1 MLQTIRDNSQGVI
14 AKVIIGFII
23 GVFALFGAE
32 SIVGGFLQG
41 NEVASVNGEEIT
53 EQELSVGIQNVM
65 ASIGSDLDTI
75 DEELIRDVA
84 LNQLIEDKLLMQAAQ
99 DAGMVISADSMDREI
114 IRNPQFQINGQF
126 DNDLARRTMAS
137 QGFTP
142 QSYRQALADRMVLG
156 QLANAYAASDF
167 VTEADLERIAALQ
180 TQTRD
185 FRYLTIPLGT
195 RTVGEEISETDLQAY
210 YDENQDM
217 FTVPEQVS
225 VNYVMLDKDAIFD
238 EIQIDEGQVRAQ
250 YEEEVGQ
257 AEADIEKR
265 VSHILF
271 DVSEGEDAAVASA
284 QQVKDRIDAGES
296 FEDLAA
302 EVSVDT
308 ASGEAGGDIGY
319 TDGTVFPDAVESAL
333 TSMEVGQ
340 VSDPVVSE
348 FGVHLIKLTELDAAD
363 VPTFESAAER
373 IERDLKQA
381 EVDNVYF
388 SRLES
393 LANLAFE
400 TFDLESISDEL
411 GLEVQTSDAFG
422 RNGGSSIVT
431 SDQRVIDA
439 AFSDEV
445 MNQDL
450 NSDAI
455 ELSDTRAVVVHLN
468 EHQPEQVQ
476 PFDEV
481 RSEIAVTL
489 RTELERERTREIGQ
503 EILAALEAGE
513 DVSDRIAA
521 EGAEWEERLNVQRNQ
536 FDLNTEIAENA
547 FSMTEAESGEVNRE
561 GFNLSNG
568 AYSIIELAAVNPG
581 SLSDLSA
588 EQQDQLKGM
597 LLESRGRD
605 VFDALLAQLQQ
616 DGDISR

>member
-23 GVFALFGAE
+23 GIFALFGAE

-41 NEVASVNGEEIT
+41 NGVASVNGEEIT
-53 EQELSVGIQNVM
+53 EQELSVSIQNVM
-65 ASIGSDLDTI
+65 ASIGSNLETI
-75 DEELIRDVA
+75 DEELIREVA

-99 DAGMVISADSMDREI
+99 DAGMIVSSDSLDREI

-142 QSYRQALADRMVLG
+142 QSYRQALADRMMLG

-167 VTEADLERIAALQ
+167 VTESDLERIAALQ

-195 RTVGEEISETDLQAY
+195 RTVGEEISDADLRDY
-210 YDENQDM
+210 YDNNQSM
-217 FTVPEQVS
+217 FTVPEQVT
-225 VNYVMLDKDAIFD
+225 VDYVMLDKDAIFE
-238 EIQIDEGQVRAQ
+238 EIEVAESDIRAQ
-250 YEEEVGQ
+250 YDAEVGQ
-257 AEADIEKR
+257 AAADIEKR

-271 DVSEGEDAAVASA
+271 DVSEGEESAVAAA
-284 QQVKDRIDAGES
+284 QAVKDRIDAGES

-302 EVSVDT
+302 EVSIDT
-308 ASGEAGGDIGY
+308 ASGEVGGDIGY
-319 TDGTVFPDAVESAL
+319 TDGSVFPDAVESAL
-333 TSMEVGQ
+333 LSMEVGD
-340 VSDPVVSE
+340 VSAPVVSE
-348 FGVHLIKLTELDAAD
+348 FGVHLIKLTELDAAE
-363 VPTFESAAER
+363 VATFEESAER
-373 IERDLKQA
+373 IERELKQT
-381 EVDNVYF
+381 EVDNTYF
-388 SRLES
+388 SRLETLS
-393 LANLAFE
+393 NLAFE
-400 TFDLESISDEL
+400 TFDLQSISDEL
-411 GLEVQTSDAFG
+411 GLEVQTSSAFG
-422 RNGGSSIVT
+422 TTGGSSVVT

-439 AFSDEV
+439 SFSDEV
-445 MNQDL
+445 LNQDL
-450 NSDAI
+450 NSDTI
-455 ELSDTRAVVVHLN
+455 ELSDTQAVVIHLN
-468 EHQPEQVQ
+468 NHQPQQVQ

-489 RTELERERTREIGQ
+489 RRDLERERTAEIGR

-513 DVSDRIAA
+513 DVSDRIEA
-521 EGAEWEERLNVQRNQ
+521 EGARWEERLNVQRNQ

-547 FSMTEAESGEVNRE
+547 FAMIEPEGGDVNRQ
-561 GFNLSNG
+561 GFSLNNG

-588 EQQDQLKGM
+588 EQQAQLEGM

>member
-217 FTVPEQVS
+217 FTIPEQVS

-302 EVSVDT
+302 EVSVDA

>member
-53 EQELSVGIQNVM
+53 EQELSVSIQNVM

-75 DEELIRDVA
+75 DEELIREVA
-84 LNQLIEDKLLMQAAQ
+84 LNQLVEDKLLMQAAQ
-99 DAGMVISADSMDREI
+99 DAGMIVSADSLDREI
-114 IRNPQFQINGQF
+114 IRNPQFQIGGQF

-142 QSYRQALADRMVLG
+142 QTYRQALADRMIIG

-167 VTEADLERIAALQ
+167 VTESDLERIAALQ

-195 RTVGEEISETDLQAY
+195 RTVGEEISEADLQAY
-210 YDENQDM
+210 YDNNQSM

-225 VNYVMLDKDAIFD
+225 VNYVLLDKDAIFD
-238 EIQIDEGQVRAQ
+238 EIQIDESDIRAQ

-271 DVSEGEDAAVASA
+271 DVSDGEDAAVAEA
-284 QQVKDRIDAGES
+284 QAVKERIDSGEA

-308 ASGEAGGDIGY
+308 ASGEVGGDIGY

-333 TSMEVGQ
+333 VSMEVGD

-363 VPTFESAAER
+363 IPTFEASAER
-373 IERDLKQA
+373 IERDMKQT

-388 SRLES
+388 SRLET

-400 TFDLESISDEL
+400 TFDLQSISDEL
-411 GLEVQTSDAFG
+411 GLEIESSNAFG
-422 RNGGSSIVT
+422 RTGGSSMVT

-445 MNQDL
+445 INQDL

-455 ELSDTRAVVVHLN
+455 ELSDSRAVVIHLN
-468 EHQPEQVQ
+468 EYQPEQVQ
-476 PFDEV
+476 PFEEV

-489 RTELERERTREIGQ
+489 RRERERERTAEVGQ

-513 DVSDRIAA
+513 DVSERIEA

-547 FSMTEAESGEVNRE
+547 FSMTEPASGNVNRE
-561 GFNLSNG
+561 GFSLSNG
-568 AYSIIELAAVNPG
+568 AYSIIELTAVTPG
-581 SLSDLSA
+581 SLSDLSE
-588 EQQDQLKGM
+588 EQQEQLEGM

>member
-65 ASIGSDLDTI
+65 ASIGSDLGTI
-75 DEELIRDVA
+75 DEELIREVA

-99 DAGMVISADSMDREI
+99 DAGMVVSSDSMDREI
-114 IRNPQFQINGQF
+114 IRNPQFQISGQF

-142 QSYRQALADRMVLG
+142 QTYREALADRMVLG

-167 VTEADLERIAALQ
+167 VTESDLERIAALQ

-195 RTVGEEISETDLQAY
+195 RTVGEEISEDDLQAY
-210 YDENQDM
+210 YDQNQTM

-225 VNYVMLDKDAIFD
+225 VNYVMLDKDAIFE
-238 EIQIDEGQVRAQ
+238 EIEIDEAQIRAQ
-250 YEEEVGQ
+250 YEEEVGA

-271 DVSEGEDAAVASA
+271 DVSEGEDAAVTAA
-284 QQVKDRIDAGES
+284 QAVKDRIDAGES
-296 FEDLAA
+296 FADLAA

-308 ASGEAGGDIGY
+308 ASGEVGGDIGY

-333 TSMEVGQ
+333 TSMEVEQ

-363 VPTFESAAER
+363 VPTFEASAER

-388 SRLES
+388 SRLET

-400 TFDLESISDEL
+400 TFDLQSISDEL
-411 GLEVQTSDAFG
+411 GMEVQVSDAFG
-422 RNGGSSIVT
+422 RNGGSSVVT
-431 SDQRVIDA
+431 SNQNVIDA

-445 MNQDL
+445 LNQDL
-450 NSDAI
+450 NSDSI
-455 ELSDTRAVVVHLN
+455 ELSDTQAVVLHLN
-468 EHQPEQVQ
+468 DYQPEQVQ
-476 PFDEV
+476 PFEEV
-481 RSEIAVTL
+481 RSEIAVSL
-489 RTELERERTREIGQ
+489 RTERERERTREIGQ

-513 DVSDRIAA
+513 DVSDRIAS

-547 FSMTEAESGEVNRE
+547 FSMTEAEGGEVNRE
-561 GFNLSNG
+561 GFSLNNG
-568 AYSIIELAAVNPG
+568 AYTIIELAAVNPG
-581 SLSDLSA
+581 SLSDLSE
-588 EQQDQLKGM
+588 EQQGQLEGM

>member
-65 ASIGSDLDTI
+65 ASIGSDLGSI
-75 DEELIRDVA
+75 DEELIREVA

-99 DAGMVISADSMDREI
+99 DSGMVISADSIDREI

-142 QSYRQALADRMVLG
+142 QGYREALADRMVLG

-167 VTEADLERIAALQ
+167 VTESDLERIAALQ

-195 RTVGEEISETDLQAY
+195 RTVGEEISEEDLRAY
-210 YDENQDM
+210 YDENQAM
-217 FTVPEQVS
+217 FTVPEQVT
-225 VNYVMLDKDAIFD
+225 VNYVLLDKDAIFE
-238 EIQIDEGQVRAQ
+238 EIEIDEAQIRAQ
-250 YEEEVGQ
+250 YEEEVGE

-271 DVSEGEDAAVASA
+271 DVSEGEDAAVAAA
-284 QQVKDRIDAGES
+284 QQVKDRIDAGEA

-388 SRLES
+388 SRLET

-400 TFDLESISDEL
+400 TFDLQSISDEL
-411 GLEVQTSDAFG
+411 GMEVQVSETFG
-422 RNGGSSIVT
+422 RNGGSSVVT
-431 SDQRVIDA
+431 SNQNVIDA

-445 MNQDL
+445 LNQDL
-450 NSDAI
+450 NSDSI
-455 ELSDTRAVVVHLN
+455 ELSDTQAVVVHLN
-468 EHQPEQVQ
+468 EYQPEQVQ

-481 RSEIAVTL
+481 RNEIAVSL

-521 EGAEWEERLNVQRNQ
+521 EGAEWEDRLNVQRNQ
-536 FDLNTEIAENA
+536 FDMNTEIAENA
-547 FSMTEAESGEVNRE
+547 FSMTEAEGGDVNRE
-561 GFNLSNG
+561 GFSLNNG
-568 AYSIIELAAVNPG
+568 SYSIIELAAVHPG
-581 SLSDLSA
+581 SLSDLSE
-588 EQQDQLKGM
+588 EQQEQLEGM

>member
-23 GVFALFGAE
+23 GIFALFGAE

-41 NEVASVNGEEIT
+41 NGVASVNGEEIT
-53 EQELSVGIQNVM
+53 EQELSVSIQNVM
-65 ASIGSDLDTI
+65 ASLGSDLNTI

-84 LNQLIEDKLLMQAAQ
+84 LNQLIEDKLLMQAAE
-99 DAGMVISADSMDREI
+99 DAGMIISSDSLDREI

-167 VTEADLERIAALQ
+167 VTESDLERIAALQ

-195 RTVGEEISETDLQAY
+195 RTVGEEISEADLRAY
-210 YDENQDM
+210 YDNNQSM
-217 FTVPEQVS
+217 FTMPEQVT
-225 VNYVMLDKDAIFD
+225 VDYVMLDKDAIFE
-238 EIQIDEGQVRAQ
+238 EIEVAESDIRAQ
-250 YEEEVGQ
+250 YEEEVGE
-257 AEADIEKR
+257 AAADIEKR

-271 DVSEGEDAAVASA
+271 DVSEGEDAAVAAA
-284 QQVKDRIDAGES
+284 QAVKDRIDAGEA

-308 ASGEAGGDIGY
+308 ASGEVGGDIGY

-333 TSMEVGQ
+333 TSMAVGD
-340 VSDPVVSE
+340 VSGPVVSE
-348 FGVHLIKLTELDAAD
+348 FGVHLVKLTELDAAE
-363 VPTFESAAER
+363 VASFEESAER
-373 IERDLKQA
+373 IERELKQT
-381 EVDNVYF
+381 EVDNAYF
-388 SRLES
+388 SRLETLS
-393 LANLAFE
+393 NLAFE
-400 TFDLESISDEL
+400 TFDLQSISDEL
-411 GLEVQTSDAFG
+411 GLAVETSNAFG
-422 RNGGSSIVT
+422 RNGGSSVVT
-431 SDQRVIDA
+431 SNPGVIDA

-445 MNQDL
+445 LNQDL
-450 NSDAI
+450 NSDTI
-455 ELSDTRAVVVHLN
+455 ELSDTQAVVLHLN
-468 EHQPEQVQ
+468 NHQPQQVQ
-476 PFDEV
+476 AFDEV

-489 RTELERERTREIGQ
+489 RRERERERTAEVGR

-513 DVSDRIAA
+513 DVSERIAA
-521 EGAEWEERLNVQRNQ
+521 EGAVWEERLNVQRNQ

-547 FSMTEAESGEVNRE
+547 FSMTEPQNADVNRQ
-561 GFNLSNG
+561 GFSLTNG

-581 SLSDLSA
+581 SLSDLSE
-588 EQQDQLKGM
+588 EQQDQLRGM

-605 VFDALLAQLQQ
+605 VFDALLAQLEQ

>member
-65 ASIGSDLDTI
+65 ASIGSDLGSI
-75 DEELIRDVA
+75 DEELIREVA

-99 DAGMVISADSMDREI
+99 DSGMVISADSIDREI

-142 QSYRQALADRMVLG
+142 QGYREALADRMVLG

-167 VTEADLERIAALQ
+167 VTESDLERIAALQ

-195 RTVGEEISETDLQAY
+195 RTVGEEISEEDLRAY
-210 YDENQDM
+210 YDENQAM
-217 FTVPEQVS
+217 FTVPEQVT
-225 VNYVMLDKDAIFD
+225 VNYVLLDKDAIFE
-238 EIQIDEGQVRAQ
+238 EIEIDEAQIRAQ
-250 YEEEVGQ
+250 YEEEVGE

-271 DVSEGEDAAVASA
+271 DVSEGEDAAVAAA
-284 QQVKDRIDAGES
+284 QQVKDRIDAGEA

-388 SRLES
+388 SRLET

-400 TFDLESISDEL
+400 TFDLQSISDEL
-411 GLEVQTSDAFG
+411 GMEVQVSETFG
-422 RNGGSSIVT
+422 RNGGSSVMT
-431 SDQRVIDA
+431 SNQNVIDA

-445 MNQDL
+445 LNQDL
-450 NSDAI
+450 NSDSI
-455 ELSDTRAVVVHLN
+455 ELSDTQAVVVHLN
-468 EHQPEQVQ
+468 EYQPEQVQ

-481 RSEIAVTL
+481 RNEIAVSL

-521 EGAEWEERLNVQRNQ
+521 EGAEWEDRLNVQRNQ
-536 FDLNTEIAENA
+536 FDMNTEIAENA
-547 FSMTEAESGEVNRE
+547 FSMTEAEGGDVNRE
-561 GFNLSNG
+561 GFSLNNG
-568 AYSIIELAAVNPG
+568 SYSIIELAAVHPG
-581 SLSDLSA
+581 SLSDLSE
-588 EQQDQLKGM
+588 EQQEQLEGM

>member
-53 EQELSVGIQNVM
+53 EQELSVSIQNVM
-65 ASIGSDLDTI
+65 ASIGSDLNTI
-75 DEELIRDVA
+75 DEELIREVA

-99 DAGMVISADSMDREI
+99 DAGMIVSADSLDREI

-142 QSYRQALADRMVLG
+142 QTYRQALADRMILG

-167 VTEADLERIAALQ
+167 VTESDLERIAALQ

-195 RTVGEEISETDLQAY
+195 RTVGEEISESDLQAY
-210 YDENQDM
+210 YDNNQAM

-225 VNYVMLDKDAIFD
+225 VNYVELNKDAIFD
-238 EIQIDEGQVRAQ
+238 EIQIDESEIRAQ

-257 AEADIEKR
+257 AEANIEKR

-271 DVSEGEDAAVASA
+271 DVSGGEDAAVAEA
-284 QQVKDRIDAGES
+284 QAVKDRIDAGEA

-308 ASGEAGGDIGY
+308 ASGEMGGDIGY

-333 TSMEVGQ
+333 VSMEVGD

-363 VPTFESAAER
+363 VPTFEESAER
-373 IERDLKQA
+373 IERDLKQT

-388 SRLES
+388 SRLET

-400 TFDLESISDEL
+400 TFDLQSISDEL
-411 GLEVQTSDAFG
+411 GLEIQSSNAFG
-422 RNGGSSIVT
+422 RNGGSSVIT

-445 MNQDL
+445 LNQDL

-455 ELSDTRAVVVHLN
+455 ELSDTQAVVIHLN

-476 PFDEV
+476 PFDDV

-489 RTELERERTREIGQ
+489 RRERERERTAEVGR

-547 FSMTEAESGEVNRE
+547 FSMTEPASGEVNRE
-561 GFNLSNG
+561 GFGLTNG
-568 AYSIIELAAVNPG
+568 AYSIVELTAVNPG
-581 SLSDLSA
+581 SLSDLSQ
-588 EQQDQLKGM
+588 EQQEQLEGM

>member
-65 ASIGSDLDTI
+65 ASIGSDLGSI
-75 DEELIRDVA
+75 DEELIREVA

-99 DAGMVISADSMDREI
+99 DSGMVISADSIDREI

-142 QSYRQALADRMVLG
+142 QGYREALADRMVLG

-167 VTEADLERIAALQ
+167 VTESDLERIAALQ

-195 RTVGEEISETDLQAY
+195 RTVGEEISEEDLRAY
-210 YDENQDM
+210 YDENQAM
-217 FTVPEQVS
+217 FTVPEQVT
-225 VNYVMLDKDAIFD
+225 VNYVLLDKDAIFE
-238 EIQIDEGQVRAQ
+238 EIEIDEAQIRAQ
-250 YEEEVGQ
+250 YEEEVGE

-271 DVSEGEDAAVASA
+271 DVSEGEDAAVAAA
-284 QQVKDRIDAGES
+284 QQVKDRIDAGEA

-363 VPTFESAAER
+363 VPVSYTHLRAH
-373 IERDLKQA
+373 
-381 EVDNVYF
+381 
-388 SRLES
+388 
-393 LANLAFE
+393 E
-400 TFDLESISDEL
+400 T
-411 GLEVQTSDAFG
+411 
-422 RNGGSSIVT
+422 
-431 SDQRVIDA
+431 
-439 AFSDEV
+439 
-445 MNQDL
+445 
-450 NSDAI
+450 
-455 ELSDTRAVVVHLN
+455 
-468 EHQPEQVQ
+468 
-476 PFDEV
+476 
-481 RSEIAVTL
+481 
-489 RTELERERTREIGQ
+489 
-503 EILAALEAGE
+503 
-513 DVSDRIAA
+513 
-521 EGAEWEERLNVQRNQ
+521 
-536 FDLNTEIAENA
+536 
-547 FSMTEAESGEVNRE
+547 
-561 GFNLSNG
+561 
-568 AYSIIELAAVNPG
+568 
-581 SLSDLSA
+581 
-588 EQQDQLKGM
+588 
-597 LLESRGRD
+597 
-605 VFDALLAQLQQ
+605 
-616 DGDISR
+616 

>member
-53 EQELSVGIQNVM
+53 EQELSVSIQNVM
-65 ASIGSDLDTI
+65 ASIGSDLNTI
-75 DEELIRDVA
+75 DEELIREVA

-99 DAGMVISADSMDREI
+99 DAGMIVSADSLDREI

-142 QSYRQALADRMVLG
+142 QTYRQALADRMILG

-167 VTEADLERIAALQ
+167 VTESDLERIAALQ

-195 RTVGEEISETDLQAY
+195 RTVGEEISESDLQAY
-210 YDENQDM
+210 YDNNQAM

-225 VNYVMLDKDAIFD
+225 VNYVELNKDAIFD
-238 EIQIDEGQVRAQ
+238 EIQIDESEIRAQ

-257 AEADIEKR
+257 AEANIEKR

-271 DVSEGEDAAVASA
+271 DVSGGEDAAVAEA
-284 QQVKDRIDAGES
+284 QAVKDRIDAGEA

-308 ASGEAGGDIGY
+308 ASGEMGGDIGY

-333 TSMEVGQ
+333 VSMEVGD

-363 VPTFESAAER
+363 VPTFEESAER
-373 IERDLKQA
+373 IERDLKQT

-388 SRLES
+388 SRLET

-400 TFDLESISDEL
+400 TFDLQSISDEL
-411 GLEVQTSDAFG
+411 GLEIQSSNAFG
-422 RNGGSSIVT
+422 RNGGSSVIT

-445 MNQDL
+445 LNQDL

-455 ELSDTRAVVVHLN
+455 ELSDTQAVVIHLN

-489 RTELERERTREIGQ
+489 RRERERERTAEVGR

-547 FSMTEAESGEVNRE
+547 FSMTEPASGEVNRE
-561 GFNLSNG
+561 GFGLTNG
-568 AYSIIELAAVNPG
+568 AYSIVELTAVNPG
-581 SLSDLSA
+581 SLSDLSQ
-588 EQQDQLKGM
+588 EQQEQLEGM

>member
-53 EQELSVGIQNVM
+53 EQELSVSIQNVM
-65 ASIGSDLDTI
+65 ASIGSDLNTI
-75 DEELIRDVA
+75 DEELIREVA

-99 DAGMVISADSMDREI
+99 DAGMIVSADSLDREI

-142 QSYRQALADRMVLG
+142 QTYRQALADRMILG

-167 VTEADLERIAALQ
+167 VTESDLERIAALQ

-195 RTVGEEISETDLQAY
+195 RTVGEEISESDLQAY
-210 YDENQDM
+210 YDNNQAM

-225 VNYVMLDKDAIFD
+225 VNYVELNKDAIFD
-238 EIQIDEGQVRAQ
+238 EIQIDESEIRAQ
-250 YEEEVGQ
+250 YDEEVGQ
-257 AEADIEKR
+257 AEANIEKR

-271 DVSEGEDAAVASA
+271 DVSGGEDAAVAEA
-284 QQVKDRIDAGES
+284 QAVKDRIDAGET

-308 ASGEAGGDIGY
+308 ASGEMGGDIGY

-333 TSMEVGQ
+333 ISMQVGD

-348 FGVHLIKLTELDAAD
+348 FGVHLIKLTELDAVD
-363 VPTFESAAER
+363 VPTFEESAER
-373 IERDLKQA
+373 IERELKQT

-388 SRLES
+388 SRLET

-400 TFDLESISDEL
+400 TFDLQSISDEL
-411 GLEVQTSDAFG
+411 GLEIQSSNAFG
-422 RNGGSSIVT
+422 RNGGSSVIT

-445 MNQDL
+445 LNQDL

-455 ELSDTRAVVVHLN
+455 ELSDTRAVVIHLN

-489 RTELERERTREIGQ
+489 RRERERERTAEVGR

-547 FSMTEAESGEVNRE
+547 FSMTEPASGDVNRE
-561 GFNLSNG
+561 GFGLTNG
-568 AYSIIELAAVNPG
+568 AYSIVELTAVNPG
-581 SLSDLSA
+581 SLSDLSQ
-588 EQQDQLKGM
+588 EQQEQLEGM

>member
-53 EQELSVGIQNVM
+53 EQELSVSIQNVM
-65 ASIGSDLDTI
+65 ASIGSDLNTI
-75 DEELIRDVA
+75 DEELIREVA

-99 DAGMVISADSMDREI
+99 DAGMIVSADSLDREI

-142 QSYRQALADRMVLG
+142 QTYRQALADRMILG

-167 VTEADLERIAALQ
+167 VTESDLERIAALQ

-195 RTVGEEISETDLQAY
+195 RTVGEEISESDLQAY
-210 YDENQDM
+210 YDNNQAM

-225 VNYVMLDKDAIFD
+225 VNYVELNKDAIFD
-238 EIQIDEGQVRAQ
+238 EIQIDESEIRAQ

-257 AEADIEKR
+257 AEANIEKR

-271 DVSEGEDAAVASA
+271 DVSGGEDAAVVEA
-284 QQVKDRIDAGES
+284 QAVKDRIDAGEA

-308 ASGEAGGDIGY
+308 ASGEMGGDIGY

-333 TSMEVGQ
+333 VSMEVGD

-363 VPTFESAAER
+363 VPTFEESAER
-373 IERDLKQA
+373 IERDLKQT

-388 SRLES
+388 SRLET

-400 TFDLESISDEL
+400 TFDLQSISDEL
-411 GLEVQTSDAFG
+411 GLEIQSSNAFG
-422 RNGGSSIVT
+422 RNGGSSVIT

-445 MNQDL
+445 LNQDL

-455 ELSDTRAVVVHLN
+455 ELSDTQAVVIHLN

-476 PFDEV
+476 PFDDV

-489 RTELERERTREIGQ
+489 RRERERERTAEVGR

-547 FSMTEAESGEVNRE
+547 FSMTEPASGEVNRE
-561 GFNLSNG
+561 GFGLTNG
-568 AYSIIELAAVNPG
+568 AYSIVELTAVNPG
-581 SLSDLSA
+581 SLSDLSQ
-588 EQQDQLKGM
+588 EQQEQLEGM

>member
-1 MLQTIRDNSQGVI
+1 
-14 AKVIIGFII
+14 
-23 GVFALFGAE
+23 
-32 SIVGGFLQG
+32 
-41 NEVASVNGEEIT
+41 
-53 EQELSVGIQNVM
+53 
-65 ASIGSDLDTI
+65 
-75 DEELIRDVA
+75 
-84 LNQLIEDKLLMQAAQ
+84 
-99 DAGMVISADSMDREI
+99 
-114 IRNPQFQINGQF
+114 
-126 DNDLARRTMAS
+126 MAS

-142 QSYRQALADRMVLG
+142 QGYREALADRMVLG

-167 VTEADLERIAALQ
+167 VTESDLERIAALQ

-195 RTVGEEISETDLQAY
+195 RTVGEEISEEDLRAY
-210 YDENQDM
+210 YDENQAM
-217 FTVPEQVS
+217 FTVPEQVT
-225 VNYVMLDKDAIFD
+225 VNYVLLDKDAIFE
-238 EIQIDEGQVRAQ
+238 EIEIDEAQIRAQ
-250 YEEEVGQ
+250 YEEEVGE

-271 DVSEGEDAAVASA
+271 DVSEGEDAAVAAA
-284 QQVKDRIDAGES
+284 QQVKDRIDAGEA

-388 SRLES
+388 SRLET

-400 TFDLESISDEL
+400 TFDLQSISDEL
-411 GLEVQTSDAFG
+411 GMEVQVSETFG
-422 RNGGSSIVT
+422 RNGGSSVVT
-431 SDQRVIDA
+431 SNQNVIDA

-445 MNQDL
+445 LNQDL
-450 NSDAI
+450 NSDSI
-455 ELSDTRAVVVHLN
+455 ELSDTQAVVVHLN
-468 EHQPEQVQ
+468 EYQPEQVQ

-481 RSEIAVTL
+481 RNEIAVSL

-521 EGAEWEERLNVQRNQ
+521 EGAEWEDRLNVQRNQ
-536 FDLNTEIAENA
+536 FDMNTEIAENA
-547 FSMTEAESGEVNRE
+547 FSMTEAEGGDVNRE
-561 GFNLSNG
+561 GFSLNNG
-568 AYSIIELAAVNPG
+568 SYSIIELAAVHPG
-581 SLSDLSA
+581 SLSDLSE
-588 EQQDQLKGM
+588 EQQEQLEGM

>member
-41 NEVASVNGEEIT
+41 NEVASVNGEDIT
-53 EQELSVGIQNVM
+53 EQELSVSIQNVM
-65 ASIGSDLDTI
+65 ASIGSNLDTI

-99 DAGMVISADSMDREI
+99 DAGMIVSADSLDREI

-142 QSYRQALADRMVLG
+142 QTYRQALADRMILG

-167 VTEADLERIAALQ
+167 VTESDLERIAALQ

-195 RTVGEEISETDLQAY
+195 RTVGEEISEADLQSY
-210 YDENQDM
+210 YDNNQAM
-217 FTVPEQVS
+217 FTVPEQVT
-225 VNYVMLDKDAIFD
+225 VDYVELDKDAIFD
-238 EIQIDEGQVRAQ
+238 EIQIDESEIRAQ

-271 DVSEGEDAAVASA
+271 DVSAGEDTAVAEA
-284 QQVKDRIDAGES
+284 QAVKDRIDAGES

-308 ASGEAGGDIGY
+308 ASGEMGGDIGY

-333 TSMEVGQ
+333 VSMEVGE
-340 VSDPVVSE
+340 VSAPVVSE

-363 VPTFESAAER
+363 VVTFEESAER
-373 IERDLKQA
+373 IERELKQT

-388 SRLES
+388 SRLET

-400 TFDLESISDEL
+400 TFDLQSISDEL
-411 GLEVQTSDAFG
+411 GLEIQSSNAFG

-445 MNQDL
+445 LNQDL

-455 ELSDTRAVVVHLN
+455 ELSDTHAVVIHLK
-468 EHQPEQVQ
+468 EHLPEQVQ
-476 PFDEV
+476 AFDEV

-489 RTELERERTREIGQ
+489 RRERERERTAEVGR

-513 DVSDRIAA
+513 DVSDRVAA
-521 EGAEWEERLNVQRNQ
+521 EGAEWVERLNVQRNQ

-547 FSMTEAESGEVNRE
+547 FAMTEPASSAVNRE
-561 GFNLSNG
+561 GFSLTNG
-568 AYSIIELAAVNPG
+568 AYSIIELTAVNPG
-581 SLSDLSA
+581 SLSDLSE
-588 EQQDQLKGM
+588 EQQGQLEGM

>member
-1 MLQTIRDNSQGVI
+1 M
-14 AKVIIGFII
+14 
-23 GVFALFGAE
+23 
-32 SIVGGFLQG
+32 
-41 NEVASVNGEEIT
+41 GE
-53 EQELSVGIQNVM
+53 
-65 ASIGSDLDTI
+65 
-75 DEELIRDVA
+75 
-84 LNQLIEDKLLMQAAQ
+84 
-99 DAGMVISADSMDREI
+99 
-114 IRNPQFQINGQF
+114 
-126 DNDLARRTMAS
+126 
-137 QGFTP
+137 
-142 QSYRQALADRMVLG
+142 
-156 QLANAYAASDF
+156 
-167 VTEADLERIAALQ
+167 
-180 TQTRD
+180 
-185 FRYLTIPLGT
+185 
-195 RTVGEEISETDLQAY
+195 
-210 YDENQDM
+210 
-217 FTVPEQVS
+217 
-225 VNYVMLDKDAIFD
+225 
-238 EIQIDEGQVRAQ
+238 
-250 YEEEVGQ
+250 

-271 DVSEGEDAAVASA
+271 DVSEGEDAAVAAA
-284 QQVKDRIDAGES
+284 QQVKDRIDAGEA

-388 SRLES
+388 SRLET

-400 TFDLESISDEL
+400 TFDLQSISDEL
-411 GLEVQTSDAFG
+411 GMEVQVSETFG
-422 RNGGSSIVT
+422 RNGGSSVVT
-431 SDQRVIDA
+431 SNQNVIDA

-445 MNQDL
+445 LNQDL
-450 NSDAI
+450 NSDSI
-455 ELSDTRAVVVHLN
+455 ELSDTQAVVVHLN
-468 EHQPEQVQ
+468 EYQPEQVQ

-481 RSEIAVTL
+481 RNEIAVSL

-521 EGAEWEERLNVQRNQ
+521 EGAEWEDRLNVQRNQ
-536 FDLNTEIAENA
+536 FDMNTEIAENA
-547 FSMTEAESGEVNRE
+547 FSMTEAEGGDVNRE
-561 GFNLSNG
+561 GFSLNNG
-568 AYSIIELAAVNPG
+568 SYSIIELAAVHPG
-581 SLSDLSA
+581 SLSDLSE
-588 EQQDQLKGM
+588 EQQEQLEGM